1 MKPRNSPTVSRK
13 NPASPG
19 RRLTAQRLSK
29 TPARSRWHG
38 GWRPQKSA
46 ARQAPRTRRE
56 KSSRAKAE
64 VKGTAQTDRLKDKPL
79 EGRPTLSDLD
89 LNKLDPGADRQGT

>member
-1 MKPRNSPTVSRK
+1 MDREAPEQPTVSRK

-29 TPARSRWHG
+29 TPAREPDGTAAG
-38 GWRPQKSA
+38 GPKRA

-64 VKGTAQTDRLKDKPL
+64 VKGTARRT
-79 EGRPTLSDLD
+79 G
-89 LNKLDPGADRQGT
+89 